1 MTMIEGSAWRVYPG
15 GRDPMH
21 FNKRDGR
28 FNDPRTQY
36 GVGVLYASQTDVGAF
51 VERLLLAPG
60 PLGGEGAAGA
70 GVPVSATA
78 LRNFALAAV
87 TFTRPITCVDL
98 RTSNGLRQ
106 IGAGASLLSAP
117 HAISQQWSR
126 PIFLHP
132 SAPEGIV
139 WNSRVGEDIV
149 SLGIHERAKP
159 KIAARS
165 LGALIGHRRLL
176 AEVIRRFGAVI
187 VPA

>member
-1 MTMIEGSAWRVYPG
+1 
-15 GRDPMH
+15 MH

-36 GVGVLYASQTDVGAF
+36 GVLYASQTDVGAF

-60 PLGGEGAAGA
+60 PLRGEGAAGA

-117 HAISQQWSR
+117 HAIWRRSSGG
-126 PIFLHP
+126 
-132 SAPEGIV
+132 SAPSS
-139 WNSRVGEDIV
+139 SR
-149 SLGIHERAKP
+149 HEQP
-159 KIAARS
+159 C
-165 LGALIGHRRLL
+165 GAGFR
-176 AEVIRRFGAVI
+176 
-187 VPA
+187 PAS